1 MDFTQQPNIPPASS
15 APDAPG
21 ALSAIKRLF
30 GGGGGADPAAAVNPA
45 DPYADDVE
53 LAKCF
58 KKSHRECFAGRD
70 TYERTWWRVLLYILG
85 RHWIYF
91 DKAQGQWLD
100 KRLSKWIP
108 KPVTNKIAETVAAIL
123 SVFQGVQL
131 SVTVKPIGTNPK
143 DVQAAET
150 ASRYETPL
158 REEHGME
165 RVENE
170 GDFHLI
176 AMGNV
181 FWHMWWDNNG
191 GGQFQFV
198 PYEQC
203 LTCTKVS
210 TPLEIKAAGHT
221 CPECGNNQ
229 FENAIGEDGQPVG
242 QRVHS
247 GRGRTDAVSPLEIAV
262 PSVYTHFDDAPM
274 LIRVRW
280 RTKDYCED
288 NYPKDVIEKL
298 QWEQSSTERTLNLY
312 RSLAN
317 ASDLGSMPSGG
328 TPAGPSEAEGITEYE
343 LSMKPCRKYPKGL
356 VMRMAGD
363 GENAQILRLPAQG
376 LPGPLPLETPQG
388 ERIFPWVHIGYEHFG
403 GRMLAR
409 SPLEHLLEKNNQ
421 INQIDS
427 LIQLIIQ
434 RCANPVW
441 LEPKG
446 AEVKKFT
453 GEPGLVVKYNPLIAG
468 GNAKPERIEGAQ
480 VPSSL
485 VKIREMLLA
494 DIENLAGTYDII
506 KGQKPSGVEAFSA
519 LQLLVERSQSRY
531 GPVLKNRG
539 MAYRRWFSI
548 ALEMERKW
556 GAEERAVSILGPNGS
571 YSQHTFKRIDL
582 LGSVRVEV
590 EDGSQM
596 PKTALG
602 KRAAIEQLRNFGVIN
617 PQNPDT
623 AYRILQVFGQTDLWP
638 GLDYDVKS
646 ALSEQDAFEQWALQV
661 QFAPP
666 PMMNPALGPA
676 GAAIMD
682 PASGAPVGPDGA
694 PMQMAPVPSIPPP
707 GMVEI
712 WHNHMVHAAEHR
724 KWANS
729 DTMSRLMKEKPE
741 IKPFVTQMIAAHDM
755 ILADQAAAQAEAEAV
770 KAQGGAA
777 GKDGKGVGGGR
788 ALSNSNDEAAST
800 KGGSREPVGGK
811 PQ

>member
-1 MDFTQQPNIPPASS
+1 MDFTQLPNVPPASS

-21 ALSAIKRLF
+21 ALSAIRRIF
-30 GGGGGADPAAAVNPA
+30 GGGGAEPPQGAAS
-45 DPYADDVE
+45 PYEDLSALYDTW
-53 LAKCF
+53 
-58 KKSHRECFAGRD
+58 KKAHRECFAGRD
-70 TYERTWWRVLLYILG
+70 VFERQWWRLLLYILG
-85 RHWIYF
+85 RQWIYF
-91 DKAQGQWLD
+91 DKNAGQWLD

-131 SVTVKPIGTNPK
+131 SVSVKPIGTNPK

-158 REEHGME
+158 REEHNME
-165 RVENE
+165 RVEAD

-176 AMGNV
+176 ALGNV
-181 FWHMWWDNNG
+181 FWHLWWDTSG
-191 GGQFQFV
+191 GGEFTFI

-203 LTCTKVS
+203 LVCMKVS
-210 TPLEIKAAGHT
+210 TPVEIKKAGDV
-221 CPECGNNQ
+221 CPECGNQQ
-229 FENAIGEDGQPVG
+229 FTEAVDDNGEPVG
-242 QRVHS
+242 YRFS
-247 GRGRTDAVSPLEIAV
+247 PGRGRTDAVSPLEVAL
-262 PSVYTHFDDAPM
+262 PAVYTNADDSPIM
-274 LIRVRW
+274 VRVRW
-280 RTKDYCED
+280 RTKDYCVD
-288 NYPKDVIEKL
+288 NYPAEVVEKMV
-298 QWEQSSTERTLNLY
+298 WEHSSTERTLQLY
-312 RSLAN
+312 RGLAT
-317 ASDLGSMPSGG
+317 ATEIGSMPAGA
-328 TPAGPSEAEGITEYE
+328 TPQGDTEAEGITEYE
-343 LSMKPCRKYPKGL
+343 LWMKPCRKYPQGL
-356 VMRMAGD
+356 VARFAGD
-363 GENAQILRLPAQG
+363 GENATCIKIPTEG
-376 LPGPLPLETPQG
+376 LPGPLPLTTPQG
-388 ERIFPWVHIGYEHFG
+388 ERVWPWIHIGYEHFG
-403 GRMLAR
+403 GRLWHR
-409 SPLEHLLEKNNQ
+409 SPLEHLIEKQNQ

-434 RCANPVW
+434 RTANPVW

-506 KGQKPSGVEAFSA
+506 KGQKPTGVEAFSA

-539 MAYRRWFSI
+539 KAYRRWFSI

-556 GAEERAVSILGPNGS
+556 GPDERAIAVLGPNGS
-571 YSQHTFKRIDL
+571 YSRQAFKRVDL
-582 LGSVRVEV
+582 IGSVRIEV

-596 PKTALG
+596 PKTSLG
-602 KRAAIEQLRNFGVIN
+602 KRAAIEQLRNFGVID
-617 PQNPDT
+617 PRNPDT
-623 AYRILQVFGQTDLWP
+623 AYRVLQIFGQTDLWP

-646 ALSEQDAFEQWALQV
+646 ALAEQDAFEQWALTV
-661 QFAPP
+661 QIAPP
-666 PMMNPALGPA
+666 QMLTGPA

-682 PASGAPVGPDGA
+682 PATNQPAMSPP
-694 PMQMAPVPSIPPP
+694 QPSIPPP
-707 GMVEI
+707 GQAEI

-724 KWANS
+724 KWANG
-729 DTMSRLMKEKPE
+729 DTMQRLMKEKPDL
-741 IKPFVTQMIAAHDM
+741 KPYVTWMIQQHDM
-755 ILADQAAAQAEAEAV
+755 VLQAQAEAQAM
-770 KAQGGAA
+770 AQGGGAGA

-788 ALSNSNDEAAST
+788 AMSNSNAESGNAGDVP
-800 KGGSREPVGGK
+800 KGSRENPAGGQG